1 MAKSLL
7 LDIDGVLVRD
17 PLLLQHVKSNC
28 VEYVR
33 AKLPECKDP
42 VQTNAHLYLAHGH
55 TALGLQKSFKVDTSD
70 FHEKVYDKRL
80 MDHLAEVIY
89 GTEFQMDAEII
100 HGLTREGWDVTLF
113 TNSPSQW
120 ATPVARAIGDNIKV
134 KCAGPDARRS
144 YLKPEAL
151 FYKGFPTSQTHIYV
165 DDSLKN
171 LGTARFLPNWV
182 PVHFTDGP
190 NENKPWCP
198 QIGSI
203 WEISLFVN
211 SVYL

>member
-7 LDIDGVLVRD
+7 LDIDGVLVRN

-33 AKLPECKDP
+33 AKLPEYKDP
-42 VQTNAHLYLAHGH
+42 VETNRHLYLAHGH
-55 TALGLQKSFKVDTSD
+55 TALGLQKSFKIDTSD

-89 GTEFQMDAEII
+89 GTDFQMDAEII

-171 LGTARFLPNWV
+171 LGTARFMQNWV
-182 PVHFTDGP
+182 PVHFTDDSK
-190 NENKPWCP
+190 ENKPWCP

-203 WEISLFVN
+203 WELSLFVN